1 VAGAAVLVASNRGPV
16 AFRFGDDGRMHMT
29 RGGGG
34 LVSGVSAAASD
45 GAAVWVCA
53 ALGEGD
59 RLAAQRSPGG
69 RLDLAGHDTGGAAV
83 RMLPI
88 DETTFHRAYNAVANS
103 TLWYVNH
110 TLFDTPR
117 QPSFD
122 TRWARDWS
130 AYVDYNEAF
139 ADALAEE
146 AAPGARVL
154 VQDYHLFLVPAQLR
168 RRRPDLRIGHFTHTP
183 WAEPSYFSVLP
194 DAIGREILEGMLGAD
209 SVGFLSPR
217 WAEAFVRCCVRSL
230 GAQAGGDTVHYA
242 GRSTNV
248 RVHALGVDGAEL
260 AGRAGE
266 ADVAGRA
273 DVLRQRVGERRV
285 ILRIDRTELSK
296 NIVRGMAA
304 YRELLRSHPEHHGN
318 VVHLVLAYPSRH
330 DLPDYRAY
338 TAEVQRLA
346 REIDDEFATHD
357 WSPVLLEVNDDYPR
371 SLAALQLADVLVVNP
386 LRDGMNLVAK
396 EGPVLSV
403 EGVALV
409 LSREA
414 GAADEFGEDALLV
427 NPYDVTGTAAAMHEA
442 LTMPPD
448 ERRGRCERLAKA
460 AVALPPREWMRAQLD
475 RL

>member
-1 VAGAAVLVASNRGPV
+1 MAGAEVLVASNRGPV
-16 AFRFGDDGRMHMT
+16 AFRFGDDGRMRMT

-45 GAAVWVCA
+45 GLAVWVCA
-53 ALGEGD
+53 ALSDAD
-59 RLAAQRSPGG
+59 RIAAGAAPGG

-88 DETTFHRAYNAVANS
+88 DETTFRRAYNAVANS

-117 QPSFD
+117 HPSFD
-122 TRWARDWS
+122 GRWSRYWQ
-130 AYVDYNEAF
+130 AYVDYNAAF

-146 AAPGARVL
+146 AEPGARVL

-168 RRRPDLRIGHFTHTP
+168 ERRPDLRIGHFTHTP

-194 DAIGREILEGMLGAD
+194 DAIGAAILEGLLGAD
-209 SVGFLSPR
+209 SVGFHSPR
-217 WAEAFVRCCVRSL
+217 WAEAFVRCCVRQL

-242 GRSTNV
+242 GRSTQL
-248 RVHALGVDGAEL
+248 RVHALGVDGPEL
-260 AGRAGE
+260 SARAAE
-266 ADVAGRA
+266 ADVAARA
-273 DVLRQRVGERRV
+273 DALRRRVGDRQV
-285 ILRIDRTELSK
+285 LLRIDRTELSK
-296 NIVRGMAA
+296 NIGRGLAA
-304 YRELLRSHPEHHGN
+304 YRELLRTHPEHRGN
-318 VVHLVLAYPSRH
+318 VVHVVFAYPSRH

-357 WSPVLLEVNDDYPR
+357 WAPILLEVNDDYPR

-396 EGPVLSV
+396 EGPVLSAD
-403 EGVALV
+403 GVALV

-414 GAADEFGEDALLV
+414 GAADEFSDDALLV
-427 NPYDVTGTAAAMHEA
+427 NPYDVSGTAAAMHEA

-448 ERRGRCERLAKA
+448 ERRQRSERLAKG
-460 AVALPPREWMRAQLD
+460 AVALPPREWLRAQLD
-475 RL
+475 AL